1 MQLKGKEQFKNFT
14 KMISELSNRQIE
26 RVLTSGIVGRLAC
39 CYKNVPYVVPI
50 VYVLDGDYIYAHS
63 QEGQKIKFMRENP
76 SVCLLVD
83 EIDSMANWRSV
94 VVTGKYEELKTVAA
108 KKAAAYLINELT
120 EPLIASSATRR
131 PHRESNP
138 PFVVKKGRRAIY
150 FRIKIISASGRY
162 EKPA

>member
-1 MQLKGKEQFKNFT
+1 
-14 KMISELSNRQIE
+14 MIGELSKRQIE

-39 CYKNVPYVVPI
+39 CNKNVPYVVPI
-50 VYVLDGDYIYAHS
+50 IYVLDGDYIYAHA
-63 QEGQKIKFMRENP
+63 QEGQKIRFMRENP
-76 SVCLLVD
+76 PVCLLVD

-94 VVTGKYEELKTVAA
+94 VINGKFEELKTVAA

-120 EPLIASSATRR
+120 GPLVTSSATRR

-150 FRIKIISASGRY
+150 FRIKIISVSGRY